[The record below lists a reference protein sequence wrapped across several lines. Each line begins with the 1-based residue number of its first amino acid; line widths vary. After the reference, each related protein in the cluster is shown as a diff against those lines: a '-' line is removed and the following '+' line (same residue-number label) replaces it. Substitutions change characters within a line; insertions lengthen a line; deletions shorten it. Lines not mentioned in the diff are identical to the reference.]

1 MAHGAEGGRVLI
13 EPQLPPDLPGL
24 WADELKLRQIIL
36 NLLSNAVK
44 FTRAGGRVAITARD
58 LGANDASGGLV
69 IEIADN
75 GLGMAAQS
83 IPPGPA
89 PLRPIDKPLDRQ
101 YQA

>member
-69 IEIADN
+69 IWIADHRIR
-75 GLGMAAQS
+75 LAAQRS
-83 IPPGPA
+83 PLAPA
-89 PLRPIDKPLDRQ
+89 PLRPIDHRLQRQ
-101 YQA
+101 YH